1 VEKAIAHL
9 KGALALDPGF
19 ALAWAELARAY
30 STAASQGWIPVA
42 QGYGQARDAVERA
55 LAVEPDLAEG
65 HARMGWIRMNHDWDW
80 RGAEASFARALA
92 VAPGNVSV
100 LLGAGALAF
109 NLGRL
114 DQAIGLYHHALE
126 RDPLC
131 GATYNNLGVALLAA
145 DRFAEAEEGFR
156 RSLEL
161 APQRGSVRALTA
173 LALLAQ
179 GRGKEALA
187 EAEREPDEAL
197 RLWALAIVH
206 HGIGRGHE
214 ADAAL
219 QETIE
224 RFANAMAVQIAEV
237 HGARA
242 EVDAALA
249 WLERAYA
256 QRDDGLAEIKT
267 SPRFRSL
274 HGDPRWGAF
283 LRKMGLDR

>member
-1 VEKAIAHL
+1 MDEKTPRRYRRL
-9 KGALALDPGF
+9 GKLPSELEVPRTRRTRSDPLAEV
-19 ALAWAELARAY
+19 WAEMADFLYESPR
-30 STAASQGWIPVA
+30 
-42 QGYGQARDAVERA
+42 R
-55 LAVEPDLAEG
+55 
-65 HARMGWIRMNHDWDW
+65 
-80 RGAEASFARALA
+80 EASFTRALA
-92 VAPGNVSV
+92 VAPGNISV

-114 DQAIGLYHHALE
+114 DRAIGLYHRALE

-145 DRFAEAEEGFR
+145 DRFAEAEERFR

-179 GRGKEALA
+179 GRGEEALA

-197 RLWALAIVH
+197 RFWALAIVH
-206 HGIGRGHE
+206 HATGRGRE

-224 RFANAMAVQIAEV
+224 RFSDTMAVQIAEV
-237 HGARA
+237 FGARA
-242 EVDAALA
+242 EVDAAFA

-283 LRKMGLDR
+283 LRKMGFAE